1 MDWNPLPMIL
11 LELTMVRVLPAQE
24 IPQQPC
30 LPPGQR
36 HHDHG
41 AGLAGVHAGSVL
53 LGRCASP
60 CFRNE
65 MPDGLRP

>member
-1 MDWNPLPMIL
+1 MIL

-41 AGLAGVHAGSVL
+41 AGLAGVHTGSVL
-53 LGRCASP
+53 LGRCASQ